1 MVFSS
6 IEFLLGFLPIFLVL
20 YYVTPANYKNFVL
33 FAGSLFFY
41 AYGEPKYVLLLCAS
55 MIINYFC
62 AQMLESRIKVSKK
75 RKQKQKE
82 IIKRK
87 KAELFR
93 KLLFIGI
100 VALNVAVLVMFKWAP
115 DGMGLPLGVSFYTFQ
130 VISYLADVY
139 RGEIRAESSF
149 LKLGTYI
156 CMFPQLVAG
165 PIVHYHEVSKVLERP
180 RVTAKQFD
188 SGLKIFVWGLMM
200 KVLLADRLSILW
212 HELATIGYISISTP
226 LAWMGAISYSM
237 QIYFDFYGYSLMAI
251 GLGRML
257 GYEFPIN
264 FRTPYMATSIRDFY
278 RRWHMTLG
286 RWFTKYVYIPLG
298 GSKKGMLRTLAN
310 LLFVWVLTSLWHGM
324 NVNFLLWGMV
334 LCALIMLEK
343 LITKVTMGQEEISTS
358 NGSIFFMTCKKIV
371 GHIYVL
377 LVIPVTWMCFAIN
390 KTEDLLVYLG
400 RMFALVE
407 GTNVNPLIFDE
418 KWAKYGVL
426 MLVAAFMCT
435 PVADKWF
442 AKWKD
447 RIPGMLVLVV
457 LFWMCVWYLITMGNN
472 PFMYFRF

>member
-55 MIINYFC
+55 VIINYFC
-62 AQMLESRIKVSKK
+62 ARILESRIKVSKK

-87 KAELFR
+87 KAELSR

-100 VALNVAVLVMFKWAP
+100 VALNVAVLALFKWAP

-139 RGEIRAESSF
+139 RGEIRAERSF

-188 SGLKIFVWGLMM
+188 SGLKTFVWGLMM

-226 LAWMGAISYSM
+226 LAWMGAISYSI

-257 GYEFPIN
+257 GYELPIN
-264 FRTPYMATSIRDFY
+264 FRTPYMATSIREFY

-343 LITKVTMGQEEISTS
+343 LIAKVTMGREKISPS
-358 NGSIFFMTCKKIV
+358 NSSIFFMTCKKIV
-371 GHIYVL
+371 GHVYVL
-377 LVIPVTWMCFAIN
+377 SVIPVTWMCFAIS
-390 KTEDLLVYLG
+390 KTDDLFVYLG
-400 RMFALVE
+400 RMFGLAE

-435 PVADKWF
+435 PVADKVF

-457 LFWMCVWYLITMGNN
+457 LFWICVRYLITMGNN

>member
-6 IEFLLGFLPIFLVL
+6 IEFLSGFLPVFLVI
-20 YYVTPANYKNFVL
+20 YYLTPVKYKNIIL
-33 FAGSLFFY
+33 FIGSLFFY

-55 MIINYFC
+55 VIINYFC
-62 AQMLESRIKVSKK
+62 ARILESRIKVSKK

-87 KAELFR
+87 KAELSR

-100 VALNVAVLVMFKWAP
+100 VTLNVAVLALFKWAP

-139 RGEIRAESSF
+139 RGEIRAERSF

-165 PIVHYHEVSKVLERP
+165 PIVHYHEVSKVLDRP

-188 SGLKIFVWGLMM
+188 SGLKTFVWGLLM

-257 GYEFPIN
+257 GYELPIN

-343 LITKVTMGQEEISTS
+343 LIAKVTMEQEKISPS
-358 NGSIFFMTCKKIV
+358 IGSIFFMTCKKIV
-371 GHIYVL
+371 GHVYVL
-377 LVIPVTWMCFAIN
+377 SVIPVTWMCFAIS
-390 KTEDLLVYLG
+390 KTDDLFVYLG
-400 RMFALVE
+400 KMFGLVE
-407 GTNVNPLIFDE
+407 GTNVNPLILGE

-426 MLVAAFMCT
+426 LLVAAFMCT
-435 PVADKWF
+435 PVADKVF
-442 AKWKD
+442 TKWKD

-457 LFWMCVWYLITMGNN
+457 LFWVCVRYLITMGNN